1 MAIVTSQTL
10 AIPRTACIV
19 ACAMAVAACLWRG
32 DGKAHGQ
39 DLGDAIA
46 QPGATGKAGAATSGG
61 IAAGGA
67 ANNLARSAR
76 LPKLPSLIEMTGAN
90 QVDAAWIKKSEAYS
104 AYSARSVVISPQAD
118 RSFAEV
124 AGMAGDPSNAASG
137 TLENYVYD
145 GTPDTVFT
153 WTAPNFFSRPL
164 YFEQVNFERYEGK
177 TPQWARPFISYGD
190 FLGTIP
196 VLPYKIGGARIHE
209 RMYTLGHWRP
219 GDPTPNPL
227 GTTHHAWSDL
237 PRGRY
242 HRLDLRSSIEPA
254 SGSNFREAPREKA
267 NARNHR

>member
-10 AIPRTACIV
+10 AIPSTACIV
-19 ACAMAVAACLWRG
+19 ACAMSVAACLWRG

-124 AGMAGDPSNAASG
+124 AGIAGDPSSAASG

-196 VLPYKIGGARIHE
+196 VLPYKMGGARIHE

-219 GDPTPNPL
+219 GDPTPHQIHW
-227 GTTHHAWSDL
+227 GRHTTRGAIYQGAATTGLIFAL
-237 PRGRY
+237 P
-242 HRLDLRSSIEPA
+242 
-254 SGSNFREAPREKA
+254 
-267 NARNHR
+267 